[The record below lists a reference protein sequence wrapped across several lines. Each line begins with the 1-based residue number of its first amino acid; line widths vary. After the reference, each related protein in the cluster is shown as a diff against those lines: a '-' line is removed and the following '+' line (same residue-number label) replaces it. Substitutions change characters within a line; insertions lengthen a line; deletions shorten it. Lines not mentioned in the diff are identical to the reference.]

1 MATYPLEFRKSFTV
15 ITHSSPTGIIVTCWG
30 QLTGEGSTILED
42 EVRSLIPTAKLIE
55 IDLSAVTHIDG
66 AGTSTLADMYVL
78 AKSDGCDLKC
88 NCEDGLVKRKLQV
101 TRLLSVSQ
109 EYGQYL

>member
-1 MATYPLEFRKSFTV
+1 MATRPLDFSRSFTV
-15 ITHSSPTGIIVTCWG
+15 ITHPSPTGTIVTCWG
-30 QLTGEGSTILED
+30 QLTGEGATILEN
-42 EVRSLIPTAKLIE
+42 EVRSIIPTAKLIE

-88 NCEDGLVKRKLQV
+88 TCVDGLVKRKLRV
-101 TRLLSVSQ
+101 TRLLSVFQ